1 MKTTRGRTA
10 TAHSCLELAAYLLT
24 SEVCSQF
31 VKTPNLKLIVL
42 LDHIFIYEVS
52 NMQGPWN
59 FYVKLTG
66 QNFLNIF
73 DDG

>member
-10 TAHSCLELAAYLLT
+10 TPHPRLELAAYHLT

-31 VKTPNLKLIVL
+31 VKTANLKLIVL

-52 NMQGPWN
+52 KIHGP
-59 FYVKLTG
+59 
-66 QNFLNIF
+66 
-73 DDG
+73 

>member
-10 TAHSCLELAAYLLT
+10 TPHSCLELAAYYLT

-31 VKTPNLKLIVL
+31 VKTANLKLIVL

-52 NMQGPWN
+52 NIQGP
-59 FYVKLTG
+59 
-66 QNFLNIF
+66 
-73 DDG
+73 